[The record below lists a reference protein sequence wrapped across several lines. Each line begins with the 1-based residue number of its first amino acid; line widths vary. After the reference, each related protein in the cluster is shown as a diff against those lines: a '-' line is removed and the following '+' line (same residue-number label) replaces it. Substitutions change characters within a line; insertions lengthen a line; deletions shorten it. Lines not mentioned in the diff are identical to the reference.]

1 MAGMARMA
9 GKGIHYSRGSF
20 TSRRSGRGGSQL
32 LVCASVART
41 EPTAPHKKPSI
52 LLLEAFFF

>member
-1 MAGMARMA
+1 MAGMA